1 MEKEKKL
8 KGNTMEMLLINTN
21 TDMIGDNVEIAKSA
35 ADHVN
40 ELMAEIIDLKTTQ
53 EKYYQKRIDLGN
65 NNNNVIT
72 CNIIIY
78 N

>member
-1 MEKEKKL
+1 
-8 KGNTMEMLLINTN
+8 
-21 TDMIGDNVEIAKSA
+21 MIGDNVEIAKSA

-53 EKYYQKRIDLGN
+53 EKNYRKRLDLGNN

-78 N
+78 NQHHYREGIDIE